1 MTGDW
6 PSISVSLPTRIHL
19 GLLDLSLEGIRVDGG
34 IGLMLDRPGIAL
46 TGRLGSETHESL
58 LPALRLVEHALSL
71 SVPRGYG
78 ISLAGDYLQHVGL
91 GSGTQIRLGL
101 AALVLALNERK
112 VQISELAPMV
122 GRAGTSGIGS
132 WGFWT
137 GGYVVDA
144 GHDRRHKKS
153 FQPSAIVDAPTM
165 PPLVS
170 TGRFPW
176 IPVIAIGSG
185 LEKIHGHVEELLFQQ
200 HTPIPRSET
209 LVGYEA
215 LYGGMLPSILERD
228 FDGFCTYLDVY
239 SATGFK
245 KRELETQGSAGR
257 GCIRMM
263 REAGLRGVTMSSW
276 GPCFVGFVRSS
287 TEVPRIVE
295 RLTQGGAFLQVM
307 VGEPSVDG
315 ARLSLGDA
323 SGRPASESIASGS
336 RQPWITVGS
345 EGDRPTASAQLAN
358 LAGRAAAT
366 RCESPL
372 GPSWG

>member
-58 LPALRLVEHALSL
+58 LPALRLVEQGLGLAA
-71 SVPRGYG
+71 PRGYG
-78 ISLAGDYLQHVGL
+78 VSLAGDYLQHVGL

-101 AALVLALNERK
+101 AALLLALNERK
-112 VQISELAPMV
+112 VEISELAPMV
-122 GRAGTSGIGS
+122 GRGGTSGIGS

-153 FQPSAIVDAPTM
+153 FQPSALVDAPTM

-170 TGRFPW
+170 TGPFPW
-176 IPVIAIGSG
+176 TPIIAIGSG
-185 LEKIHGHVEELLFQQ
+185 LKKIYGHVEELLFQQ

-209 LVGYEA
+209 LAGYEA

-228 FDGFCTYLDVY
+228 FEGFCTHLDVY

-245 KRELETQGSAGR
+245 KRELEIQGAAGR
-257 GCIRMM
+257 QCISTM
-263 REAGLRGVTMSSW
+263 RDAGLRGVTMSSW
-276 GPCFVGFVRSS
+276 GPCFVGFVRS
-287 TEVPRIVE
+287 TAELPPIVE
-295 RLTQGGAFLQVM
+295 RLTQGGAFLKVT
-307 VGEPSVDG
+307 VGEPSVAG
-315 ARLSLGDA
+315 ARLSIAGA
-323 SGRPASESIASGS
+323 SGAPASEWIASGS
-336 RQPWITVGS
+336 REAS
-345 EGDRPTASAQLAN
+345 ETAAT
-358 LAGRAAAT
+358 GCAAAS
-366 RCESPL
+366 EP
-372 GPSWG
+372 GWV